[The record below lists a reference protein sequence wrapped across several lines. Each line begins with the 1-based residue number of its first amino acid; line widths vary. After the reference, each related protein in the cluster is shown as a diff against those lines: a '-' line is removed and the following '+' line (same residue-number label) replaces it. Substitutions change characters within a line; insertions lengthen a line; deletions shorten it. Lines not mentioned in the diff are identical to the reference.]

1 MKKRILIPISIT
13 LIIIIGLSIYLGDV
27 SSPRVAKSDINSE
40 AFYNANHT
48 GFVIKYP
55 DGSGFSIKPS
65 EPVSD
70 WVFSNEWN
78 RERGVAVSFDKKD
91 EVDKSPLIYVRR
103 KVLEKDCGNS
113 ISGLIACDKANFASD
128 EIELII
134 KDLPMLTT
142 NSGSKVYRV
151 SYSIEPRY
159 GQKAQYDET
168 AYIDAGGAADILVLV
183 ATSKDDLTKA
193 QAAFDILLKSYTYLP
208 DAKSTSD
215 TK

>member
-1 MKKRILIPISIT
+1 MKKKILIPII
-13 LIIIIGLSIYLGDV
+13 IVVVIIIGLSIYLGGV

-40 AFYNANHT
+40 TFYNADHT

-55 DGSGFSIKPS
+55 DSSGFSIKPP

-70 WVFSNEWN
+70 WIFSNEWN
-78 RERGVAVSFDKKD
+78 RERGVAVSFNKKD
-91 EVDKSPLIYVRR
+91 DADKSPLIYVRR
-103 KVLEKDCGNS
+103 KVLEKDCGNN
-113 ISGLIACDKANFASD
+113 ISGLIACDKANFAND
-128 EIELII
+128 ETELII
-134 KDLPMLTT
+134 KDLPVLTT
-142 NSGSKVYRV
+142 DSGSKVYRV

-168 AYIDAGGAADILVLV
+168 AYIDADGAVDMLVLV

-193 QAAFDILLKSYTYLP
+193 QVAFDMLLKSYMYLP
-208 DAKSTSD
+208 DAKSVSD